1 MIDTPPRS
9 RHGPRPRRPPP
20 PRRLRPVGLWALARQ
35 DFLVVT
41 GKPGGGLYE
50 IS

>member
-9 RHGPRPRRPPP
+9 RHGPRHRRPP

>member
-1 MIDTPPRS
+1 MDLATVALLPA
-9 RHGPRPRRPPP
+9 GFA
-20 PRRLRPVGLWALARQ
+20 LWGYGHWRQ